1 MYWRAFQSDLDI
13 FQSILWLWNHTMCL
27 RCFALTCKLK
37 WDLDYNCSF
46 IQRLPPRNRSSC
58 NLNIISDTRLPLL
71 PEYKDTEWAH
81 PGAGST
87 LWKPI
92 LNLYNTV
99 WQPRLN
105 PYSNCKKTD
114 TDIFPFGPHWILQ
127 DKCSDKNISC
137 HLRKLSWTHSWQGR
151 FNPNRHEL
159 IHKKKNPVCHY
170 LSNCEHNI
178 FISYHPDSWNQ
189 DDICNRY
196 PFTASAIWWKG
207 IQWYDLHERH
217 MMHALTF
224 TSFIGARYS
233 R

>member
-1 MYWRAFQSDLDI
+1 
-13 FQSILWLWNHTMCL
+13 MCL

-105 PYSNCKKTD
+105 LYSNCKKTD

-159 IHKKKNPVCHY
+159 IHKK
-170 LSNCEHNI
+170 
-178 FISYHPDSWNQ
+178 
-189 DDICNRY
+189 
-196 PFTASAIWWKG
+196 G
-207 IQWYDLHERH
+207 IQFAITW
-217 MMHALTF
+217 AIVSI
-224 TSFIGARYS
+224 TSSYRTTLIPEIRTISVIAIHSQPLQYGEKVYNGMICMKDIWCMR
-233 R
+233 